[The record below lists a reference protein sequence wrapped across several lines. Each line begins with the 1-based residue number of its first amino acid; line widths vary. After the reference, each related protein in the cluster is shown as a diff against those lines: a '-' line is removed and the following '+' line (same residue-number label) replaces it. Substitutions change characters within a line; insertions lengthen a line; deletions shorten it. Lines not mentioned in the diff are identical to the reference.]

1 MNINESLGVPDGLTK
16 EAKRIKTEFLEKI
29 SNLNIDT
36 SSGWPNFIIVGIWDI
51 KFSDFEIIGL
61 PIILRIEKYDNLDY
75 PVLLGATYGNKS
87 EWMQK
92 SGKLYLSSNIPTSFI
107 SIDIACEKIDQDKI
121 KDLLKKEVAAPL
133 FAHEMH
139 HLYEASK
146 SGKRSIKKLSNYK
159 SYQISN
165 LPKIISDFLHILY
178 YVTTIENFVRPSEML
193 SIMEEE
199 GIKKSDFRNW
209 IMETDMMKI
218 IEEARNFSIQEFL
231 EKASKDTS
239 VKLMLLDARRN
250 DFKSSGDD
258 KKDIMRI
265 VLINISNE
273 GSELSKK
280 ILDTYFAH
288 VSGNHSSVILGFLG
302 IESPEIKK
310 ARDICNKEFNDIV
323 KFYNKW
329 DGKEEKYFDFL
340 QKRINF
346 AGEKMK
352 KKLSK
357 LWTHLNE
364 SNSGSI
370 LNWDLWTK
378 VYNDKPI
385 STKLNINQI
394 QGSFNAKSSDLFQN
408 NG

>member
-1 MNINESLGVPDGLTK
+1 MSINESLGVPDGLTK
-16 EAKRIKTEFLEKI
+16 EAKRIKTEFLEKV
-29 SNLNIDT
+29 SNLDIDT
-36 SSGWPNFIIVGIWDI
+36 SSGWPSFVLVGTWDI
-51 KFSDFEIIGL
+51 KFSDFGIIGL
-61 PIILRIEKYDNLDY
+61 PIILRIEKCDNLDY
-75 PVLLGATYGNKS
+75 PVLLGASYGNRS
-87 EWMQK
+87 DWIQK
-92 SGKLYLSSNIPTSFI
+92 SGKLYLSNNIPTSFI

-121 KDLLKKEVAAPL
+121 KDILKREVTTSL
-133 FAHEMH
+133 FAHEIH

-146 SGKRSIKKLSNYK
+146 SGKRSIKKLANYK

-209 IMETDMMKI
+209 IKETDMMKI
-218 IEEARNFSIQEFL
+218 IEKARNFSIQEFL
-231 EKASKDTS
+231 EKAAKDMS
-239 VKLMLLDARRN
+239 VKLMLLDARGKDLN
-250 DFKSSGDD
+250 SSGDD

-265 VLINISNE
+265 VFINIANS
-273 GSELSKK
+273 GSEITKNL
-280 ILDTYFAH
+280 LDSYFAH
-288 VSGNHSSVILGFLG
+288 VSGGHSSIILGFLG

-378 VYNDKPI
+378 VYDGKPI

-394 QGSFNAKSSDLFQN
+394 QGSFNTKSK
-408 NG
+408 

>member
-1 MNINESLGVPDGLTK
+1 MKINESLGVPDGLTK
-16 EAKRIKTEFLEKI
+16 EAKRIKTEFLERI
-29 SNLNIDT
+29 SNLNIIDT
-36 SSGWPNFIIVGIWDI
+36 SGGWPGVVLIGNFDI

-61 PIILRIEKYDNLDY
+61 PIILRIEKYDSLDD
-75 PVLLGATYGNKS
+75 PVLLGATYGNRS
-87 EWMQK
+87 GWMQK
-92 SGKLYLSSNIPTSFI
+92 SGKLYLSQEIPSSFI
-107 SIDIACEKIDQDKI
+107 SIDVACEKIDQNKI
-121 KDLLKKEVAAPL
+121 KDLLKRELTTSL
-133 FAHEMH
+133 FAHEIH

-146 SGKRSIKKLSNYK
+146 SGKRSIKKLANYK

-199 GIKKSDFRNW
+199 GIKKNDFRNW
-209 IMETDMMKI
+209 IKETDMMKI
-218 IEEARNFSIQEFL
+218 IEEARNFSMQEFL
-231 EKASKDTS
+231 EKASKDMS

-250 DFKSSGDD
+250 DFKPSGDD
-258 KKDIMRI
+258 KKDIMKI
-265 VLINISNE
+265 IFINLANE
-273 GSELSKK
+273 GAEVSSK
-280 ILDTYFAH
+280 ILDTYFSH
-288 VSGNHSSVILGFLG
+288 VSGSVNSVLMGLLG

-310 ARDICNKEFNDIV
+310 AREICDKEFTNII

-357 LWTHLNE
+357 LWAHLNE

-378 VYNDKPI
+378 VYNNKPI
-385 STKLNINQI
+385 GTKLNTNQI
-394 QGSFNAKSSDLFQN
+394 QGFNSKSK
-408 NG
+408 

>member
-75 PVLLGATYGNKS
+75 PVLLGATYGSKS

-193 SIMEEE
+193 SIMEED

-209 IMETDMMKI
+209 IRETDMMKI
-218 IEEARNFSIQEFL
+218 IEEARTFSVKEFL
-231 EKASKDTS
+231 EKTSKDDE
-239 VKLMLLDARRN
+239 VKLMLLDAKGK

-265 VLINISNE
+265 IFINIANS
-273 GSELSKK
+273 GSEITENLLNS
-280 ILDTYFAH
+280 YFAH
-288 VSGNHSSVILGFLG
+288 VSGGHSSIILGLLG
-302 IESPEIKK
+302 IESPDIKK
-310 ARDICNKEFNDIV
+310 AREICDKEFTNIL

-329 DGKEEKYFDFL
+329 EGKEEKYFDFL

-357 LWTHLNE
+357 LWAHLNE

-378 VYNDKPI
+378 IYNNKPI
-385 STKLNINQI
+385 GTKLNTNQI
-394 QGSFNAKSSDLFQN
+394 QGFNSKSK
-408 NG
+408 